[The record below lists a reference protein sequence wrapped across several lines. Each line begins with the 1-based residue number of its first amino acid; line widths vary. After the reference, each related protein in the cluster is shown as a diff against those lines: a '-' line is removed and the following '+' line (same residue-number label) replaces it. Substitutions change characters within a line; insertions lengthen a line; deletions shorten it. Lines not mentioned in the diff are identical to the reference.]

1 MSDED
6 LISMRDPEYVGRGK
20 RIHELKARIAE
31 LEAALESSRRENR
44 NYISFVDGVIN
55 QLTALRKANNEN
67 A

>member
-31 LEAALESSRRENR
+31 LEAENTRLLEMTFKARAESRKALEE
-44 NYISFVDGVIN
+44 
-55 QLTALRKANNEN
+55 E
-67 A
+67 